1 MMRKQ
6 KVTSGRYLNQKLTS
20 IKILH
25 RLMVIKIWFT
35 ALVIQKNMTNSS
47 VIQKII
53 LLTTAVAFPYF
64 FPDHSIAQTTNSNSS
79 INLNIDGSKRTE
91 NLHKDSNV

>member
-1 MMRKQ
+1 
-6 KVTSGRYLNQKLTS
+6 
-20 IKILH
+20 
-25 RLMVIKIWFT
+25 MVIKIWFT

-64 FPDHSIAQTTNSNSS
+64 FPIIQLPKQQIVIPQSI
-79 INLNIDGSKRTE
+79 
-91 NLHKDSNV
+91 